1 MDKKIKINKQRL
13 ILISVILVLLVVII
27 TIIVK
32 TVSDRNQSKYMHSKT
47 RFKIYMKTAKKMIYC

>member
-1 MDKKIKINKQRL
+1 MDKKIKINKQKL

-32 TVSDRNQSKYMHSKT
+32 TVSDRKSEQVYARPDPH
-47 RFKIYMKTAKKMIYC
+47 